1 MHKRVFIN
9 QGLETWS
16 ATLSTGNGIISNDKG
31 IAFVRKGGG
40 KWRCVEWFIVPD
52 EIKERMFFKVA

>member
-16 ATLSTGNGIISNDKG
+16 ATINTAGGIMSNDKG

-40 KWRCVEWFIVPD
+40 KWRCIEWFIVPS
-52 EIKERMFFKVA
+52 EIKEQLFSKVA

>member
-1 MHKRVFIN
+1 MSKRVFIN

-16 ATLSTGNGIISNDKG
+16 ATINMADGILSNDKG

-40 KWRCVEWFIVPD
+40 KWRCVEWFIVPA
-52 EIKERMFFKVA
+52 EIKERMFSKVA